1 MADWHWESRPREI
14 KRLARRYQTP
24 RPTLPLPKV
33 AAITLPTPEA
43 IATYQVSSS
52 SHQLVGGEGE
62 GFIAQVSIKHI
73 LENVTAVNKDRV
85 GESHNARYSWT
96 VGPMP
101 KGGGQQMTFNLDSLV
116 GTGHKCHHVRRPPFC
131 GL

>member
-1 MADWHWESRPREI
+1 MGVEAQGDKE
-14 KRLARRYQTP
+14 TC
-24 RPTLPLPKV
+24 PKV
-33 AAITLPTPEA
+33 PDSQAHSTIAQSCPEA

-73 LENVTAVNKDRV
+73 LENGTAVNKDRV
-85 GESHNARYSWT
+85 SESHNAKYSWT
-96 VGPMP
+96 MGPIP

-116 GTGHKCHHVRRPPFC
+116 GKGHKGHHVRRPHFC